1 MYRIT
6 AVIHKAGGTP
16 VLWTYYSA
24 RRLTQTQCE
33 NMLSRDKEA
42 GKSQGF
48 RARLTEFCCE
58 KAENKA
64 RVIQAATQPDPMD
77 VTGGAAAEMVSR
89 S

>member
-6 AVIHKAGGTP
+6 AFIHKAGGAP

-33 NMLSRDKEA
+33 NMFSVDKEA
-42 GKSQGF
+42 GKSHGF
-48 RARLTEFCCE
+48 RVKLTEFCCE
-58 KAENKA
+58 NMGSKE
-64 RVIQAATQPDPMD
+64 RGVQAAAQPDSVD
-77 VTGGAAAEMVSR
+77 VTEGAAAEVVYR